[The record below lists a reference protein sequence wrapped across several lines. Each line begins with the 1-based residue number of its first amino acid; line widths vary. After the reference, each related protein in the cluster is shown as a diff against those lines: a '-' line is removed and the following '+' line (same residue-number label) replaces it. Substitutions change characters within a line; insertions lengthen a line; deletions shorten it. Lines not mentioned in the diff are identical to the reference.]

1 MDDAK
6 ALEKEALVIADHG
19 ASVIFEQKDDLV
31 LIYLFL
37 PCSLFFMLTC
47 SYNFFDGFNDVESL
61 ASLSGLQLFASVLLC
76 VLVI

>member
-6 ALEKEALVIADHG
+6 ALGKQYFVITKNTAEIIPRQNG
-19 ASVIFEQKDDLV
+19 LLV
-31 LIYLFL
+31 LIRLFL

-47 SYNFFDGFNDVESL
+47 LFNLFDGFNDVESL